1 MSFSAST
8 CLNYVGSYTLSPTLS
23 VYSNPVSPSN
33 LGVFVTTVPSSEITC
48 GNCPYILVL
57 PDGTTTIRL
66 YDIDNFCYTDI
77 PVSNNDL
84 CVTCDLNFNSYVTP
98 SVGKIVAG
106 DITGSCDASISNYLI
121 NWYNVSDPLNPIFKF
136 SSGKGTMFGPYLYT
150 HPLVGTSS
158 PLSTSGTFE
167 PRLEK
172 IELNGV
178 LFSKT
183 EIPGYILAEMDCLPS
198 IEVTALN
205 CDNGGDS
212 SDLPQYEHKFFYS
225 ATTGGI
231 TPEPLTTTF
240 ELSAG
245 TKYFPWRFKGFSIPD
260 KIKLTFSGASYPQ
273 PLILEYWEVGSDL
286 PFNNYTSTVFPKSA
300 DTQEFFGKITTLSG
314 LTVNAGDAILIEV
327 TPSTATT
334 QTSWIF
340 YCGCLDTIND
350 NFCIPPELPTVSGN
364 TSYSWKIV
372 QSTISAQTLGCSV
385 RPVMSLSGCNISE
398 ITGTS
403 IYQYSGGFNNNA
415 GLARDIRTN
424 NYINYNG
431 PNADWGT
438 GTNYYNQLT
447 CNLGTTILT
456 PTCNNLGS
464 GINITYEKS
473 PTLFKVTSNSLT
485 PITMIYDNYNN
496 FVVPLISPFSGD
508 NTNIGYYRYFQVNYT
523 TATGITPCGDGVPN
537 NSFNLHQSSVVT
549 TGTTGPDYFIQF
561 TIPMISTGITYTNCD
576 INCNSILSNLLNVFV
591 NIYSSSTFNYT
602 GTTNVGAI
610 RNNGL
615 SSFSTMS
622 SSYITSSAT
631 TLTGG
636 FSFRDFQNYTIPASG
651 SSYTLIPSLSGIAST
666 NLLTITRDANN
677 LSLSSYNRIYNYYYE
692 WIFFDPASYENNYRI
707 YASRIALD
715 GYIYIPQEKTL
726 VYEYSA
732 GTVTYTDSNYL
743 V

>member
-33 LGVFVTTVPSSEITC
+33 LGVFVTTVPSSEITG

-136 SSGKGTMFGPYLYT
+136 SSGKGTMFAPYLYT

-245 TKYFPWRFKGFSIPD
+245 TKYFPWKFKGFSVPD
-260 KIKLTFSGASYPQ
+260 KLKLTFSGSAYPQ

-286 PFNNYTSTVFPKSA
+286 TSNNFNSTTFPKSA
-300 DTQEFFGKITTLSG
+300 STAEYFGKVTTLSG

-327 TPSTATT
+327 TPSTSTT
-334 QTSWIF
+334 QTSWTF
-340 YCGCLDTIND
+340 YCGCLDTVNCDI
-350 NFCIPPELPTVSGN
+350 CIPDEVPTDSGN
-364 TSYSWKIV
+364 TSYTWKIV
-372 QSTISAQTLGCSV
+372 ESTISVLDTSCVSIIA
-385 RPVMSLSGCNISE
+385 MSLSGCNMSE
-398 ITGTS
+398 ITGTT
-403 IYQYSGGFNNNA
+403 IYQYAGSFYNNA
-415 GLARDIRTN
+415 GYARIDRTN

-431 PNADWGT
+431 PTPDWGT
-438 GTNYYNQLT
+438 NSIYFNQLT
-447 CNLGTTILT
+447 CQY
-456 PTCNNLGS
+456 PTWTQSRSCNNLGE
-464 GINITYEKS
+464 GIDITYNKT

-485 PITMIYDNYNN
+485 PITMIYDNYKN
-496 FVVPLISPFSGD
+496 FVVPSISPFSGD
-508 NTNIGYYRYFQVNYT
+508 NTNIGYYRYFTLEYT
-523 TATGITPCGDGVPN
+523 TATGITPCGDGIPN
-537 NSFNLHQSSVVT
+537 NSINFHQSSIVT
-549 TGTTGPDYFIQF
+549 TGTTGSNYFIQF
-561 TIPMISTGITYTNCD
+561 TIPMISAGITYDDCDLNCIGYQNQLVD
-576 INCNSILSNLLNVFV
+576 FYV
-591 NIYSSSTFNYT
+591 NTYSSSTFNYT

-610 RNNGL
+610 RNNGIYFFR
-615 SSFSTMS
+615 SMS
-622 SSYITSSAT
+622 SSVSTQTGAT
-631 TLTGG
+631 LSGG
-636 FSFRDFQNYTIPASG
+636 FYTSFYQNYTIPASG
-651 SSYTLIPSLSGIAST
+651 TSYTLIPSLSGVTCPNLGLIT
-666 NLLTITRDANN
+666 NNGDSLTSQNIQRN
-677 LSLSSYNRIYNYYYE
+677 YNYYYVWE
-692 WIFFDPASYENNYRI
+692 FFDETAVADNFRI
-707 YASRIALD
+707 YAHRINESGNLVFPRE
-715 GYIYIPQEKTL
+715 ITL
-726 VYEYSA
+726 VYEYLN
-732 GTVTYTDSNYL
+732 GTLNYSNSNYL
-743 V
+743 I